1 MDVSGCCHES
11 DTGGYLEDG
20 KSIGG
25 KGRTL
30 QMKLWE
36 MYLRL
41 GFSGHH
47 IFV

>member
-1 MDVSGCCHES
+1 MEVSGCCHES

-20 KSIGG
+20 KSMGG
-25 KGRTL
+25 NEKTV
-30 QMKLWE
+30 QMKLGE

-41 GFSGHH
+41 GFSRHY